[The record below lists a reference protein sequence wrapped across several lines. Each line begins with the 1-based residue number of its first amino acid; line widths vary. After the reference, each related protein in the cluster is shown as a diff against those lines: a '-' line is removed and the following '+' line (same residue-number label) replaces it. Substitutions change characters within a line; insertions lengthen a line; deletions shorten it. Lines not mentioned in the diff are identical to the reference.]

1 MDQRK
6 KTFSNRFYAERAHV
20 SLHLD
25 RSPVVMR
32 GDFAAKYSIFDDAAV
47 VDDAISGLP
56 AAFLREAAAASV
68 DERADAEE
76 DVNEAE
82 ER

>member
-1 MDQRK
+1 
-6 KTFSNRFYAERAHV
+6 
-20 SLHLD
+20 
-25 RSPVVMR
+25 MR
-32 GDFAAKYSIFDDAAV
+32 RDFAAKYSTFDDAAV
-47 VDDAISGLP
+47 VDDAISGLLLR
-56 AAFLREAAAASV
+56 LREAAAASV